1 MAAFFHGGPLDEA
14 LFTVVS
20 GMIVGRA
27 FNINSHSLAEI
38 TTAIEA
44 VQTEL
49 IRVTAENWFTLSNA
63 ERDEVIQAI
72 RSMDNLILTEQ
83 AREEFHNGEPGFLW
97 VDQPQGGEW
106 NMDNEELEHEHEGEP
121 NPPLRREVTFSQR
134 QLTLADRSEDGT
146 LDCPIAYAPHAV
158 GTTVSVLSCGHWF
171 SVEALDDWLLY
182 ADTCPTCRAVIV

>member
-14 LFTVVS
+14 LFNVVS

-49 IRVTAENWFTLSNA
+49 TRVTVENWITLSDA
-63 ERDEVIQAI
+63 ERDEVLQASN
-72 RSMDNLILTEQ
+72 SMDNLILAEQ
-83 AREEFHNGEPGFLW
+83 AREAFHNGEPGFLW
-97 VDQPQGGEW
+97 VDQPQGGEIVI
-106 NMDNEELEHEHEGEP
+106 DGDELEEQHEGEP

-134 QLTLADRSEDGT
+134 QLTLADRSEDET
-146 LDCPIAYAPHAV
+146 LECPITYASLAV
-158 GTTVSVLSCGHWF
+158 GTTVSVLGCGHWF

-182 ADTCPTCRAVIV
+182 ADTCPTCRAIIV